1 MAAGTAMVASLG
13 LRSSIYPLHLAG
25 HVYSVYA
32 ALPALTLNLFVA
44 GIVSLML
51 KISGRA
57 PAEDLTAVQA

>member
-1 MAAGTAMVASLG
+1 
-13 LRSSIYPLHLAG
+13 
-25 HVYSVYA
+25 VYA
-32 ALPALTLNLFVA
+32 ALPALALNLFVA